1 MFGKCSNLVPSQRW
15 AADRRCTDRPASF
28 PRGARAIV
36 RTEHQAHAFRRH
48 EGNCSAKWPL
58 LQIAVVLVPH
68 ASPSHCLSFNGDC
81 CRFPDATLTAAVIR
95 SPRRRSVEGQ
105 DPDIYR

>member
-48 EGNCSAKWPL
+48 EGNCSAKWPRQSMCSRFSRAWSARRL
-58 LQIAVVLVPH
+58 L
-68 ASPSHCLSFNGDC
+68 
-81 CRFPDATLTAAVIR
+81 
-95 SPRRRSVEGQ
+95 
-105 DPDIYR
+105 